1 MRMIKSQRFYR
12 YFLSYILITVISL
25 SIMSGVVYNLVL
37 SSMRDEV
44 RHAMINSL
52 DQFRNALD
60 QRIQEMDRMAH
71 QISKHTDLTPFK
83 TTSTGY
89 GAYLAIDELKQFL
102 TTNRFISDI
111 VIHYNSRKVDTLYA
125 ASGTYDINHF
135 FNDIFRFKNWDQN
148 QFLIDSASIPS
159 PVMRPMDAVLVNQV
173 AEQNYV
179 VYSVPLV
186 ASADTPYGTVMFLIP
201 EKSFNQLAANV
212 LGDYNGS
219 VYILGDQGQNLY
231 TYNRGTADAGL
242 MNTLT
247 GMMPGTQNPWSIN
260 HIHYQNQEYTVT
272 KKDST
277 ARNYR
282 YLAALPSDQIMY
294 KVDQVKDIYN
304 LTVFGIFIFGVA
316 LATALSVR
324 NYKPLQKLMRV
335 IAAQNPASQLP
346 TPSSKKDELDVIST
360 AVANMIREN
369 EGMIH
374 QLHHQ
379 AISLR
384 EQFVLSL
391 IRGKYKTREEINSY
405 LHSANLPM
413 YDPFFAVFL
422 LYIDDY
428 ESFRAEYSDTMQSH
442 LKDSLIKVLEEGD
455 DGIGQGCGAE
465 LIDGRSMVFVLN
477 LKDGQDTEAILRQYA
492 EQVMSLIRHYFRFT
506 VTIGVGCTYP
516 EVNQISQSFIEA
528 SHAARYR
535 LMHGGCRIIYYP
547 DIDQNHVTK
556 RSYPVEILDQ
566 LVKSIRQG
574 DQLAVTDAVQKAMTY
589 IRDQNMSVEVAL
601 FICFDIVNN
610 VAKTLIE
617 LEIELDEATNETLGK
632 LFVPHLE
639 TIEELE
645 RLITDICLRVCITT
659 SSKKESGNTELLDEI
674 KAYIEENYKDHS
686 LSLKCI
692 ADQFGISASYAT
704 RFFKNQTGEPLMRY
718 IDCLRMQEAKQLL
731 KTTDLT
737 LKDILYE
744 VGYIDS
750 TNFIRKFKRNEGLTP
765 IQYRNLMN

>member
-1 MRMIKSQRFYR
+1 MIKSQRFYR

-148 QFLIDSASIPS
+148 QFLIDSASILS
-159 PVMRPMDAVLVNQV
+159 PVMRPMDALLVNQV

-324 NYKPLQKLMRV
+324 NYKPLQKLMGV

-346 TPSSKKDELDVIST
+346 TPSGKKDELDVIST

-465 LIDGRSMVFVLN
+465 LLDGRSMVFVLN
-477 LKDGQDTEAILRQYA
+477 LKDGQDTEAILREYA

-528 SHAARYR
+528 NHAARYR

-574 DQLAVTDAVQKAMTY
+574 DQLAVIDAVQKAMTY

-610 VAKTLIE
+610 VAKTLME

>member
-1 MRMIKSQRFYR
+1 MIKSQRFYR

-148 QFLIDSASIPS
+148 QFLIDSASILS

-231 TYNRGTADAGL
+231 TYNRGTADTGL

-260 HIHYQNQEYTVT
+260 HVHYQNQEYTVT

-346 TPSSKKDELDVIST
+346 TPSGKKDELDVIST

-465 LIDGRSMVFVLN
+465 LLDGRSMVFVLN

>member
-1 MRMIKSQRFYR
+1 MIKSQRFYR
-12 YFLSYILITVISL
+12 YFMSYIFITVISL

-37 SSMRDEV
+37 SSMSDEV
-44 RHAMINSL
+44 RHSMVNSL

-71 QISKHTDLTPFK
+71 QISNHKNLTPFK

-89 GAYLAIDELKQFL
+89 GSYLAIDELKQFL
-102 TTNRFISDI
+102 STNRFISDI
-111 VIHYNSRKVDTLYA
+111 VIHYNSRKADTLYA
-125 ASGTYDINHF
+125 ASGTYEINHF
-135 FNDIFRFKNWDQN
+135 FNDIFRFKHWDQD
-148 QFLIDSASIPS
+148 QFIFDSASISS
-159 PVMRPMDAVLVNQV
+159 PVMRPMDSVLVNQV

-186 ASADTPYGTVMFLIP
+186 GSADTPYGTVMFLIP
-201 EKSFNQLAANV
+201 EESFNQLAANV

-219 VYILGDQGQNLY
+219 VYIFGEQSQNIY
-231 TYNRGTADAGL
+231 TFNRGTTNKGL
-242 MNTLT
+242 MNALT
-247 GMMPGTQNPWSIN
+247 SKMPGDLKPWSIN
-260 HIHYQNQEYTVT
+260 QFLYQNKEYTVAKKNSST
-272 KKDST
+272 KS
-277 ARNYR
+277 YR

-304 LTVFGIFIFGVA
+304 ITVFAIFLFGVA
-316 LATALSVR
+316 FATALSVQ

-335 IAAQNPASQLP
+335 IAEQYPAVPLSP
-346 TPSSKKDELDVIST
+346 PPGKKDELEVISS

-369 EGMIH
+369 EGLIH

-379 AISLR
+379 AIELR

-391 IRGKYKTREEINSY
+391 IRGKYKTREDINSY
-405 LHSANLPM
+405 LYSANLPLF
-413 YDPFFAVFL
+413 DPFFAVFL

-428 ESFRAEYSDTMQSH
+428 EAFRAEYSDAMQSH
-442 LKDSLIKVLEEGD
+442 LKSSLMKVLEEAA
-455 DGIGQGCGAE
+455 DGIGQSCGAE
-465 LIDGRSMVFVLN
+465 LLDGRSMVFILN
-477 LKDGQDTEAILRQYA
+477 LKDVQNKEAILRQYA

-516 EVNQISQSFIEA
+516 EVNRISQSFIEA

-535 LMHGGCRIIYYP
+535 LMHGGSRIIYYP
-547 DIDQNHVTK
+547 DIERNDVSK

-574 DQLAVTDAVQKAMTY
+574 DQSTVAEAVQKAMTY
-589 IRDQNMSVEVAL
+589 IKDQNMSVEIAL

-617 LEIELDEATNETLGK
+617 LEIELDEAANESLGK

-645 RLITDICLRVCITT
+645 RLITDICLQVCITT
-659 SSKKESGNTELLDEI
+659 SSKKESGNTELLEQI
-674 KAYIEENYKDHS
+674 KAFIDENYKNQS
-686 LSLKCI
+686 LSLKSI

-704 RFFKNQTGEPLMRY
+704 RFFKNQTGESLMRY
-718 IDCLRMQEAKQLL
+718 IDGLRMQEAKQLL
-731 KTTDLT
+731 KTTELT
-737 LKDILYE
+737 LKDILFE